1 MKLGTILFLFELLP
15 VPVNLNVFLVRGDHL
30 VLDFV
35 GSVFFVF
42 VFLFPASV
50 FCVVDVVLDASN
62 GFV

>member
-1 MKLGTILFLFELLP
+1 MQLGTILFLFELLP
-15 VPVNLNVFLVRGDHL
+15 VPVNLDVFLVGGDHL
-30 VLDFV
+30 VLNFV

-50 FCVVDVVLDASN
+50 FCVVDVVLDAGN